1 MSAETVEKPK
11 ENSNNR
17 LETMVGVC
25 VVLLATFI
33 GICNVKDGNIVQK
46 MQQAQASTNNNWA
59 WYQARNIRQAV
70 YESTG
75 ENLSVP
81 FPGETAEVKAAR
93 EAMAAK
99 YISLAKKQEE
109 KMDSQKKIAEDS
121 QKEYDDLNNLDD
133 KFDLCEAL
141 LAIGL
146 ALMGVTALAK
156 RWWLFFLSLFPSGL
170 GVWMGIAGFMQ
181 VEPNIPFLKD
191 LIRLLS

>member
-109 KMDSQKKIAEDS
+109 KMESQKKTAEDS

>member
-81 FPGETAEVKAAR
+81 FPGKPPR
-93 EAMAAK
+93 
-99 YISLAKKQEE
+99 
-109 KMDSQKKIAEDS
+109 
-121 QKEYDDLNNLDD
+121 
-133 KFDLCEAL
+133 
-141 LAIGL
+141 
-146 ALMGVTALAK
+146 
-156 RWWLFFLSLFPSGL
+156 
-170 GVWMGIAGFMQ
+170 
-181 VEPNIPFLKD
+181 
-191 LIRLLS
+191 

>member
-70 YESTG
+70 NESTG

-81 FPGETAEVKAAR
+81 FPGESAEVKAAR

-99 YISLAKKQEE
+99 YLSLAKKQEE

>member
-1 MSAETVEKPK
+1 
-11 ENSNNR
+11 
-17 LETMVGVC
+17 
-25 VVLLATFI
+25 
-33 GICNVKDGNIVQK
+33 
-46 MQQAQASTNNNWA
+46 
-59 WYQARNIRQAV
+59 
-70 YESTG
+70 
-75 ENLSVP
+75 
-81 FPGETAEVKAAR
+81 
-93 EAMAAK
+93 MAAK